1 MNTSFFTL
9 EKGESPFLHLKKEN
23 LLFQAESLTFYIV
36 FTTYLTFSKLK
47 LSDFSKISI
56 KASSST
62 IKMTKKTKSKQVK
75 KREYELS
82 KRPEN
87 ESIVWTHCR
96 PRTPFSIAT
105 AWERFKIE
113 VK

>member
-1 MNTSFFTL
+1 
-9 EKGESPFLHLKKEN
+9 LKKEN
-23 LLFQAESLTFYIV
+23 LLFQAESLTFYFV

-75 KREYELS
+75 KREYELRGQKMS
-82 KRPEN
+82 P
-87 ESIVWTHCR
+87 SFGPIVVPAPLFPLLLHG
-96 PRTPFSIAT
+96 
-105 AWERFKIE
+105 KDL
-113 VK
+113 K